1 MLGVPTLVP
10 CNVQEP
16 IYTFSLITV
25 IFLKAVIS
33 HSIHLS
39 LFRSSPLKYHFE
51 ILDGSSAG
59 SDPDCF
65 NYAGESWTTLLL
77 TCPLELVIFNLLCAR
92 FCLLV
97 LYLFIMAYQRTALI

>member
-16 IYTFSLITV
+16 IYTFSLRT
-25 IFLKAVIS
+25 VIS